1 MQAADEALKKTR
13 EMKKKMRQLP
23 KRSILSEINDL
34 NKVGRKTKA
43 EPWFLAEWEVPLA
56 KKFKMDDNKP
66 AKPVKAEK
74 IVTDKV
80 TASEKSKKIVP
91 LKALTEKAEK
101 SVPLT
106 VAIEKTEKIV
116 SLKAA
121 VEKTKIKKPATKKFI
136 PPIKGQM
143 KITAFLRV

>member
-43 EPWFLAEWEVPLA
+43 EPCFLAEWEVPLA

-106 VAIEKTEKIV
+106 VAIEKIV

>member
-43 EPWFLAEWEVPLA
+43 EPCFLAEWEVPLA

-80 TASEKSKKIVP
+80 TASEKSKK
-91 LKALTEKAEK
+91 

-106 VAIEKTEKIV
+106 VAIEKAEKIV